1 MSPNILFERKIGMS
15 RIKNLREEALEF
27 HKQKP
32 GKLEIRVTVP
42 AKDRDDLTL
51 AYSPGVAEPV
61 KEIAKDPDNIDVY
74 TNHANYVS
82 IVSNGTA
89 ILGLGDLG
97 AAASLPVME
106 GKALLFKR
114 FADVDAFPICVNT
127 KDVDKIV
134 ELVELTNPTFGG
146 VNLEDIKAPEC
157 FEIEEKLKKRGIF
170 KGPIFHDDQ
179 HGTAVVTLA
188 GLMNAL
194 KIVNKKI
201 EEVKVVANGAGAAG
215 MAIIKLLMS
224 MGLKNVI
231 MCDTKGAIYEG
242 RTVGMNPWK
251 EEIAKAT
258 NPSKYS
264 GDLAGALKGAD
275 VFIGVSGPDV
285 LNEDMIRSMADK
297 PIVFCQANPIPEI
310 WPIERAIN
318 AGAAVISTGR
328 SDVQNQI
335 NNVLAFPG
343 MFRGA
348 LDVRATDINDAMKV
362 AAARAIAEI
371 IPEDELRPD
380 YIIPSVFNPEVAP
393 AVAAATA
400 RAAIESGVAR
410 KIVDPQEVAENLKK
424 RLANQYK

>member
-1 MSPNILFERKIGMS
+1 MS

-27 HKQKP
+27 HKVQP
-32 GKLEIRVTVP
+32 GKLEVRVTVP
-42 AKDRDDLTL
+42 AQDRDDLTL

-61 KEIAKDPDNIDVY
+61 KEIAADLENLDIY

-97 AAASLPVME
+97 AAASMPVME
-106 GKALLFKR
+106 GKSLLFKA
-114 FADVDAFPICVNT
+114 FGDVDAFPLCVNT
-127 KDVDKIV
+127 TDVDKIV
-134 ELVELTNPTFGG
+134 EIVELTSPTFGG
-146 VNLEDIKAPEC
+146 VNLEDIKAPQC
-157 FEIEEKLKKRGIF
+157 FEIEEKLKARGIF

-188 GLMNAL
+188 GLVNAL
-194 KIVNKKI
+194 KVVGKKI
-201 EEVKVVANGAGAAG
+201 EDIKVVANGAGAAG
-215 MAIIKLLMS
+215 IAIIKLLMS

-258 NPSKYS
+258 NPEKFS
-264 GDLAGALKGAD
+264 GDLAGALVGAD
-275 VFIGVSGPDV
+275 AFIGISAANV
-285 LNEDMIRSMADK
+285 LNEDMIRSMAKD

-310 WPIERAIN
+310 WPIERAFE
-318 AGAAVISTGR
+318 AGAKVISTGR
-328 SDVQNQI
+328 SDVINQI

-348 LDVRATDINDAMKV
+348 IDVRATDINDAMKV
-362 AAARAIAEI
+362 AAAYAIAGI
-371 IPEDELRPD
+371 VKDEELSAD
-380 YIIPSVFNPEVAP
+380 YIIPSTFNPEVAP
-393 AVAAATA
+393 AVAAAVA
-400 RAAIESGVAR
+400 KAAIESGIAR
-410 KIVDPQEVAENLKK
+410 RPMDPQEVADGLKK

>member
-1 MSPNILFERKIGMS
+1 MRGDVTMS

-27 HKQKP
+27 HKVQP
-32 GKLEIRVTVP
+32 GKLEVRVTVP
-42 AKDRDDLTL
+42 AQDRDDLTL

-61 KEIAKDPDNIDVY
+61 KEIAADLENLDIY

-97 AAASLPVME
+97 AAASMPVME
-106 GKALLFKR
+106 GKSLLFKA
-114 FADVDAFPICVNT
+114 FGDVDAFPLCVNT
-127 KDVDKIV
+127 TDVDKIV
-134 ELVELTNPTFGG
+134 EIVELTSPTFGG
-146 VNLEDIKAPEC
+146 VNLEDIKAPQC
-157 FEIEEKLKKRGIF
+157 FEIEEKLKARGIF

-188 GLMNAL
+188 GLVNAL
-194 KIVNKKI
+194 KVVGKKI
-201 EEVKVVANGAGAAG
+201 EDIKVVANGAGAAG
-215 MAIIKLLMS
+215 IAIIKLLMS

-258 NPSKYS
+258 NPEKFS
-264 GDLAGALKGAD
+264 GDLAGALVGAD
-275 VFIGVSGPDV
+275 AFIGISAANV
-285 LNEDMIRSMADK
+285 LNEDMIRSMAKD

-310 WPIERAIN
+310 WPIERAFE
-318 AGAAVISTGR
+318 AGAKVISTGR
-328 SDVQNQI
+328 SDVINQI

-348 LDVRATDINDAMKV
+348 IDVRATDINDAMKV
-362 AAARAIAEI
+362 AAAYAIAGI
-371 IPEDELRPD
+371 VKDEELSAD
-380 YIIPSVFNPEVAP
+380 YIIPSTFNPEVAP
-393 AVAAATA
+393 AVAAAVA
-400 RAAIESGVAR
+400 KAAIESGIAR
-410 KIVDPQEVAENLKK
+410 RPMDPQEVADGLKK

>member
-1 MSPNILFERKIGMS
+1 MS

-27 HKQKP
+27 HKVQP
-32 GKLEIRVTVP
+32 GKLEVRVTVP
-42 AKDRDDLTL
+42 AQDRDDLTL

-61 KEIAKDPDNIDVY
+61 KEIAADLENLDIY

-97 AAASLPVME
+97 AAASMPVME
-106 GKALLFKR
+106 GKSLLFKA
-114 FADVDAFPICVNT
+114 FGDVDAFPLCVNT
-127 KDVDKIV
+127 TDVDKIV
-134 ELVELTNPTFGG
+134 EIVELTSPTFGG
-146 VNLEDIKAPEC
+146 VNLEDIKAPQC
-157 FEIEEKLKKRGIF
+157 FEIEEKLKARGIF

-188 GLMNAL
+188 GLVNAL
-194 KIVNKKI
+194 KVVGKKI
-201 EEVKVVANGAGAAG
+201 EDIKVVANGAGAAG
-215 MAIIKLLMS
+215 IAIIKLLMS

-258 NPSKYS
+258 NPEKFS
-264 GDLAGALKGAD
+264 GDLAGALVGAD
-275 VFIGVSGPDV
+275 AFIGISAANV
-285 LNEDMIRSMADK
+285 LNEDMIRSMAKD

-310 WPIERAIN
+310 WPIERAFE
-318 AGAAVISTGR
+318 AGAKVISTGR
-328 SDVQNQI
+328 SDVINQI

-348 LDVRATDINDAMKV
+348 IDVRATDINDAMKV
-362 AAARAIAEI
+362 AAAYAIAGI
-371 IPEDELRPD
+371 VTDEELSAD
-380 YIIPSVFNPEVAP
+380 YIIPSTFNPEVAP
-393 AVAAATA
+393 AVAAAVA
-400 RAAIESGVAR
+400 KAAIDSGIAR
-410 KIVDPQEVAENLKK
+410 RPMDPQEVADGLKK

>member
-1 MSPNILFERKIGMS
+1 MS

-27 HKQKP
+27 HKLQP
-32 GKLEIRVTVP
+32 GKLEVRVTVP
-42 AKDRDDLTL
+42 AQDRDDLTL

-61 KEIAKDPDNIDVY
+61 KEIAADLENLDIY

-97 AAASLPVME
+97 AAASMPVME
-106 GKALLFKR
+106 GKSLLFKA
-114 FADVDAFPICVNT
+114 FGDVDAFPLCVNT
-127 KDVDKIV
+127 TDVDKIV
-134 ELVELTNPTFGG
+134 EIVELTSPTFGG

-157 FEIEEKLKKRGIF
+157 FEIEEKLKARGIF

-188 GLMNAL
+188 GLVNAL
-194 KIVNKKI
+194 KVVGKKI
-201 EEVKVVANGAGAAG
+201 EDIKVVANGAGAAG
-215 MAIIKLLMS
+215 IAIIKLLMS

-258 NPSKYS
+258 NPEKFS
-264 GDLAGALKGAD
+264 GDLAGALVGAD
-275 VFIGVSGPDV
+275 AFIGISAANV
-285 LNEDMIRSMADK
+285 LNEDMIRSMAKD

-310 WPIERAIN
+310 WPIERAFE
-318 AGAAVISTGR
+318 AGAKVISTGR
-328 SDVQNQI
+328 SDVINQI

-348 LDVRATDINDAMKV
+348 IDVRATDINDAMKV
-362 AAARAIAEI
+362 AAAYAIAGI
-371 IPEDELRPD
+371 VTDEELSAD
-380 YIIPSVFNPEVAP
+380 YIIPSTFNPEVAP
-393 AVAAATA
+393 AVAAAVA
-400 RAAIESGVAR
+400 KAAIDSGIAR
-410 KIVDPQEVAENLKK
+410 RPMDPQEVADGLKK

>member
-1 MSPNILFERKIGMS
+1 MS

-27 HKQKP
+27 HKVKP
-32 GKLEIRVTVP
+32 GKLEVRVTVP
-42 AKDRDDLTL
+42 AQDRDDLTL
-51 AYSPGVAEPV
+51 AYSPGVAEPCI
-61 KEIAKDPDNIDVY
+61 EIGKDLELLDVY
-74 TNHANYVS
+74 TNHANSVCV
-82 IVSNGTA
+82 VSNGTA

-97 AAASLPVME
+97 AAASMPVME
-106 GKALLFKR
+106 GKALLFKA
-114 FADVDAFPICVNT
+114 FGDVDAYPICVNT
-127 KDVDKIV
+127 KDCDKIV
-134 ELVELTNPTFGG
+134 ELVELMAPSFGG

-157 FEIEEKLKKRGIF
+157 FEIEEKLKARGIF

-188 GLMNAL
+188 GLVNAL
-194 KIVNKKI
+194 KVVGKKI

-215 MAIIKLLMS
+215 IAIIKLLMS

-242 RTVGMNPWK
+242 RTSGMNPWK

-258 NPSKYS
+258 NPEKFS
-264 GDLAGALKGAD
+264 GDLAGALVGAD
-275 VFIGVSGPDV
+275 VFIGVSAPDV
-285 LNEDMIRSMADK
+285 LNEDMIRSMAKD

-310 WPIERAIN
+310 WPIERAFE
-318 AGAAVISTGR
+318 AGAKVISTGR
-328 SDVQNQI
+328 SDVQNQV

-348 LDVRATDINDAMKV
+348 IDVRATDINDAMKV
-362 AAARAIAEI
+362 AAAYAIAEI
-371 IPEDELRPD
+371 IPDSELRAD
-380 YIIPSVFNPEVAP
+380 YIIPNTFNPAVAP

-400 RAAIESGVAR
+400 KAAIDSGIAR
-410 KIVDPQEVAENLKK
+410 NPIDPQVVAENLKK